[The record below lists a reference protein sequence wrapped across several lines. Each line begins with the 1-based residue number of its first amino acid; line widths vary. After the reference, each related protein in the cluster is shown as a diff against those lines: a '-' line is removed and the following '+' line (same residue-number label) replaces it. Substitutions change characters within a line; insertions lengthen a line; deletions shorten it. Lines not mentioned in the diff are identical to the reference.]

1 MKRLFSSLIRSNTV
15 KTEQM
20 GSPKFYPMQ
29 GWKIPGEGKT
39 SVVFGLLSIPDNHMG
54 VYHRVIDKIFEAHG
68 YDWPRPQYLLQPV
81 AGIRLLVGVFPADAV
96 RGIEYSFAQDALSGV
111 DLALADSIAK
121 QISDVQLERIN
132 WGF

>member
-1 MKRLFSSLIRSNTV
+1 MKRLFSNLIRSNTV

-20 GSPKFYPMQ
+20 VAPKFYPMQ

-39 SVVFGLLSIPDNHMG
+39 SVVFGILSIPDKHIG
-54 VYHRVIDKIFEAHG
+54 VYHRVIEKIFEAHG

-81 AGIRLLVGVFPADAV
+81 AGIRLAVGIFPAEAV
-96 RGIEYSFAQDALSGV
+96 RGIEYSFAQAALSGV

-121 QISDVQLERIN
+121 QIADVPLERIT
-132 WGF
+132 WRF